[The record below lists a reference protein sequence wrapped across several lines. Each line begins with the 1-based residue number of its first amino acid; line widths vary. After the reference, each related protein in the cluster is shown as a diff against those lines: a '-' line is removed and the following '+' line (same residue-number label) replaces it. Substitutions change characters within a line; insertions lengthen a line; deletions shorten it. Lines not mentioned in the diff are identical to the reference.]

1 MEINN
6 KGTVFEYNGIP
17 YVIGETVVGTEVT
30 PYEGLLG
37 EIIAITQENGEE
49 NSEKPIFCCT
59 FPPPDSPHD
68 REMIEKRFSKLCGVP
83 KSMEEIPL
91 SMVLLSPEA
100 VMPVAFLESSRKK
113 YQVTMLYEDWAV
125 NGKHGQSTV
134 LFCGFHDAKLA
145 FRLALAKECKS
156 GYVSTF
162 RSCEEYRDVSGE
174 DFFKCWI
181 DDAYGENHYSLSLK
195 PVQLEELSDMEINRM
210 IRSFHTVQKTFV
222 R

>member
-1 MEINN
+1 MEINK

-68 REMIEKRFSKLCGVP
+68 REMIEKRFSKWCGVP

-113 YQVTMLYEDWAV
+113 YQVTMLYEDW
-125 NGKHGQSTV
+125 QSTESMDNLQSFSAAFTTRSLHSGWLLQKNANPDMSV
-134 LFCGFHDAKLA
+134 LFADAKNTGMYREKIFSSVGLMTRMAKIITA
-145 FRLALAKECKS
+145 FL
-156 GYVSTF
+156 
-162 RSCEEYRDVSGE
+162 
-174 DFFKCWI
+174 
-181 DDAYGENHYSLSLK
+181 
-195 PVQLEELSDMEINRM
+195 
-210 IRSFHTVQKTFV
+210 
-222 R
+222 